1 MDAQR
6 TSPRAAL
13 IALAVSVPLGFV
25 SLAGGLV
32 LAVLV
37 PGATDPA
44 AWGTPPAI
52 AWAAAT
58 LVGFLALSV
67 AALLAGRILARAA
80 GRPHDSP
87 DAIVLTVITVVGAG
101 AIALWSF
108 GVGIGLDPAPQWLT
122 ALSVGALAVA
132 LLGGLAGAVL
142 VSDRLRRGS
151 PARG

>member
-6 TSPRAAL
+6 TPPRAAL
-13 IALAVSVPLGFV
+13 IALAAAVPLGL
-25 SLAGGLV
+25 LAIAGALV

-52 AWAAAT
+52 AWALAM

-67 AALLAGRILARAA
+67 AALLAGRLLAGAA
-80 GRPHDSP
+80 GRPHESP
-87 DAIVLTVITVVGAG
+87 DAIVLAVVTVTGAG
-101 AIALWSF
+101 AIALWLF

-122 ALSVGALAVA
+122 ALTAGAVAVA
-132 LLGGLAGAVL
+132 LLAALAAAALISG
-142 VSDRLRRGS
+142 RRRRGA

>member
-6 TSPRAAL
+6 TTPRAAL
-13 IALAVSVPLGFV
+13 IALAALVPLGSV
-25 SLAGGLV
+25 AIAGALV

-44 AWGTPPAI
+44 AWGTPPALV
-52 AWAAAT
+52 WAVAM

-67 AALLAGRILARAA
+67 AALLAGRLLARAA

-87 DAIVLTVITVVGAG
+87 DAIVLAVVTMIGAG

-108 GVGIGLDPAPQWLT
+108 GVGMGLDPAPQWLT
-122 ALSVGALAVA
+122 ALSAGSLAVA
-132 LLGGLAGAVL
+132 LLGALVAAVQ
-142 VSDRLRRGS
+142 VSDRLRRGA